1 MNLDW
6 RFWLRLKS
14 IATATLGI
22 IGMDDDINSVLV
34 RTSYCRLRDLWLS
47 FINMHIWVSENCFM
61 LPLCRLS
68 TFSSNFRY
76 LQISDLQTHSPL
88 WAYKLIRIHVIINGY
103 NMTFIQIIV
112 PTSRLMVTSKRNIWY
127 HIWAFIFNWEPIIIL
142 CTLRPLSI
150 ALACIPYWD
159 IQCRSYTVVYHHHP
173 YRNVYFFWCKLW
185 EPRNK

>member
-1 MNLDW
+1 M
-6 RFWLRLKS
+6 K
-14 IATATLGI
+14 T
-22 IGMDDDINSVLV
+22 
-34 RTSYCRLRDLWLS
+34 
-47 FINMHIWVSENCFM
+47 VSCYH
-61 LPLCRLS
+61 CVD
-68 TFSSNFRY
+68 Y
-76 LQISDLQTHSPL
+76 LLFLLIFVICKYQICKLTPL

-150 ALACIPYWD
+150 ALTCIPYWD

-173 YRNVYFFWCKLW
+173 YLNVYFFWCKLW